1 MIGYVEAPRAWW
13 ITHGMARVVGV
24 SLPRAVTE
32 GWLKRSELAC
42 LVERCQGCDAYGRCC
57 TWLAQHDSAENVPD
71 FCPNKTEIE
80 ALVP

>member
-13 ITHGMARVVGV
+13 VTHGMARLIGV

-32 GWLKRSELAC
+32 GWLKRSELAR
-42 LVERCQGCDAYGRCC
+42 LVERCHNCSANGDC
-57 TWLAQHDSAENVPD
+57 TRWLALHAAAEALPE

-80 ALVP
+80 ALAP